1 MSREL
6 CGGFLRQ
13 DIRVILGMQRLARRT
28 AAEGVAFLVSDDSKP
43 MTGQT
48 YGQRRVGFALGSDPF
63 GLSEL

>member
-48 YGQRRVGFALGSDPF
+48 VHVNG
-63 GLSEL
+63 GLVLP